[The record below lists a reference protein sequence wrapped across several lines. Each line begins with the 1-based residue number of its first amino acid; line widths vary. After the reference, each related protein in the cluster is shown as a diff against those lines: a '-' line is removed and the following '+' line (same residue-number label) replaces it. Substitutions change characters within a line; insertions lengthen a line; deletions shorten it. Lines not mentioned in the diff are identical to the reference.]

1 MAKRSLRQ
9 IEESLRAKLDE
20 QMGGHGEKQYLPLW
34 TDGGGGGSFSFK
46 DRFGVDLP
54 PDDALAAGITGG
66 GVVSAISGSG
76 RPKVWRGPD
85 GQTVVPK
92 AVQKP
97 RVTPDEARAAA
108 AARKR
113 AEEPLTGQGSKE
125 GPKVWR
131 QGGSDKGQSLPP
143 GQYVDKSGIKRNAD
157 GTPVPTVLPVKP
169 APDTVQSGPKF
180 DPNKKYDTGLEFKP
194 GPGTREVWH
203 NKPRKE
209 SPPLKPEEKAI
220 RDRRSQQRYTPD
232 LKDPRER
239 RAGYVSAGGHA
250 AALAA
255 LLWAQKQKE
264 KESGGAEPTGSKAS
278 ADSQAANQPVSVEL
292 LSPSANNSGSSDVDL
307 PTVTM
312 QPRSDAGSIS
322 EPESGS
328 MSGRIISEPR
338 KQVPD
343 TELKSLPAVTVTAE
357 PSGGAA
363 KSDPNVKQPANN
375 ADAEKAKAEKDRK
388 EAEARAEA
396 EKSRREAEARAEKD
410 RKEAEAR
417 AEAEKSQREAEKSRR
432 EAEARAEKDRKEAE
446 TKNKPAERPQSRPD
460 SGNQEKPGAG
470 SSDRE
475 GPGTKT
481 SPGGT
486 GEKPGDRPGPGS
498 GTGTDPDYKP
508 RSRRERMLDP
518 NLIPESIDI
527 IETRL
532 QSKYKNFLQE
542 DSAVYENKQDPRQVI
557 EQYLGKRLSNSEYS
571 AFLRTVGAESGSQ
584 PLERAHVA
592 SVILN
597 RAKAA
602 RGDLIGVLNTPAQFQ
617 AITGPKGSQGT
628 AFNPYYSNARSIIPG
643 IDQEIAG
650 TLELVKPGLT
660 HFSAAD
666 PAAYKD
672 VGGMK
677 KYREVMKM
685 YSKDSNRS
693 RVYAS
698 VFGNLGPVP
707 YNPNANPMV
716 KREQKLGDKVRD
728 PYAGL
733 VGPTNTAQAEPS
745 GGAARPTASIAK
757 KPTDTD
763 KQKPETK
770 PGYYTVGDSHG
781 EGIAVYGKGKDGPN
795 WINKSKV
802 GASVV
807 DPKQFKTHMANIEGI
822 PAGSVVTIS
831 GGANDIGRPNH
842 QAIVDN
848 LNKLIAASKAK
859 GHQVVYVLPTESP
872 DPAKKQQRE
881 ALRQT
886 LLKGVTGANILD
898 LGMASKTDKQQVHL
912 DDKGYNR
919 IAKNISDMFVPDA
932 SAKLPANTNKT
943 SSGKPAGTQVLPD
956 WSKYKYG
963 DLGPLVKNDRGE
975 WTTADG
981 QRSATDPKLIA
992 DLEKLDNYTPPE
1004 TFLDKV
1010 QRSLPP
1016 SLGGKGELVSK
1027 VFGDKKKSAAP
1038 AASEP
1043 TAPAAATDKQPSKNS
1058 ESGDW
1063 FKKLYGIDK
1072 AKEYVQAQKA
1082 ETNKKEQE
1090 RTRKSLGLAPGE
1102 EIVDI
1107 PLTKE
1112 PPKEVNPEKIKV
1124 IGEPSGETRPIPPG
1138 TVLGPARQSVS
1149 VPPPEAKAQPA
1160 KAEKSAVSKDVAALL
1175 QKDQVGLK
1183 KARRELSDFEREFAA
1198 KRAKGEK
1205 EFTWQ
1210 DPKIN
1215 QGRPYQVATNLKGEK
1230 PSTTS
1235 SDSAA
1240 NTSLKQIMSK
1250 SLSPYQSL
1258 DAGEKLIDVPDI
1270 TNTSDKFDLPAEPPQ
1285 EPKPSEIQQALKDFE
1300 REKAALDADE
1310 ETINIDG
1317 LISRANKDAK
1327 ASSTG
1332 AFNESINT
1340 KSDVELHNLL
1350 KLAGRIK

>member
-1 MAKRSLRQ
+1 
-9 IEESLRAKLDE
+9 
-20 QMGGHGEKQYLPLW
+20 
-34 TDGGGGGSFSFK
+34 
-46 DRFGVDLP
+46 
-54 PDDALAAGITGG
+54 
-66 GVVSAISGSG
+66 
-76 RPKVWRGPD
+76 
-85 GQTVVPK
+85 
-92 AVQKP
+92 
-97 RVTPDEARAAA
+97 
-108 AARKR
+108 
-113 AEEPLTGQGSKE
+113 
-125 GPKVWR
+125 
-131 QGGSDKGQSLPP
+131 
-143 GQYVDKSGIKRNAD
+143 
-157 GTPVPTVLPVKP
+157 
-169 APDTVQSGPKF
+169 
-180 DPNKKYDTGLEFKP
+180 
-194 GPGTREVWH
+194 
-203 NKPRKE
+203 
-209 SPPLKPEEKAI
+209 
-220 RDRRSQQRYTPD
+220 
-232 LKDPRER
+232 
-239 RAGYVSAGGHA
+239 
-250 AALAA
+250 
-255 LLWAQKQKE
+255 
-264 KESGGAEPTGSKAS
+264 
-278 ADSQAANQPVSVEL
+278 
-292 LSPSANNSGSSDVDL
+292 
-307 PTVTM
+307 M

-363 KSDPNVKQPANN
+363 KSDPNVKQPVNN

-388 EAEARAEA
+388 EAEARADA
-396 EKSRREAEARAEKD
+396 EKSQREAEARAEKD

-446 TKNKPAERPQSRPD
+446 ARNKPAERPQSRPD
-460 SGNQEKPGAG
+460 SGNQEKSGAG

-486 GEKPGDRPGPGS
+486 GEKPGDRSGPGT

-518 NLIPESIDI
+518 NLIPESINV

-532 QSKYKNFLQE
+532 QNKYKNFLQE
-542 DSAVYENKQDPRQVI
+542 DSAVYEERQDPRQVI
-557 EQYLGKRLSNSEYS
+557 EKYLGKKMSNSEYS
-571 AFLRTVGAESGSQ
+571 ALLRTINAESTKNPQ
-584 PLERAHVA
+584 ERALVA

-597 RAKAA
+597 RAKLAK
-602 RGDLIGVLNTPAQFQ
+602 GDIIGVLNTPFQFQ
-617 AITGPKGSQGT
+617 PITGGGSSGGSAYTGSVFQPKS
-628 AFNPYYSNARSIIPG
+628 ANARRIDPG
-643 IDQEIAG
+643 LDQEVAAYLN
-650 TLELVKPGLT
+650 TEAEKFPGLLYFAST
-660 HFSAAD
+660 NPRAFKTSAD
-666 PAAYKD
+666 YKKNQSFHKNTGHTLPNGQRYAV
-672 VGGMK
+672 VGGTIF
-677 KYREVMKM
+677 
-685 YSKDSNRS
+685 SKN
-693 RVYAS
+693 A
-698 VFGNLGPVP
+698 PPP
-707 YNPNANPMV
+707 YNPNANKTV
-716 KREQKLGDKVRD
+716 QAERKLGDKFRD

-733 VGPTNTAQAEPS
+733 VEPTNIARAELS
-745 GGAARPTASIAK
+745 GGAAKSEPKAK

-781 EGIAVYGKGKDGPN
+781 QGIAVYGKGKDGPN

-807 DPKQFKTHMANIEGI
+807 DKDQFKTHMANIESI

-831 GGANDIGRPNH
+831 GGANDIGRSNH

-872 DPAKKQQRE
+872 DPAKKEQRE

-886 LLKGVTGANILD
+886 LLKGVTGANIVD

-919 IAKNISDMFVPDA
+919 IAKNISDMFVPGK
-932 SAKLPANTNKT
+932 SSP
-943 SSGKPAGTQVLPD
+943 SGKPVGTQVLPD

-975 WTTADG
+975 WTTVDG
-981 QRSATDPKLIA
+981 QRSATDPKFIA
-992 DLEKLDNYTPPE
+992 DIEKLDNYTPPE

-1016 SLGGKGELVSK
+1016 FLGGKGELVSQ

-1038 AASEP
+1038 AAPEP
-1043 TAPAAATDKQPSKNS
+1043 VVPSAATNKQPPKDSG
-1058 ESGDW
+1058 SGDW
-1063 FKKLYGIDK
+1063 FEKLYGIEK

-1112 PPKEVNPEKIKV
+1112 PPKEVSPEKIKV

-1160 KAEKSAVSKDVAALL
+1160 KAEKSVVSKDVTALL

-1183 KARRELSDFEREFAA
+1183 QARRQLSDFEREFAV
-1198 KRAKGEK
+1198 KRAAGEK
-1205 EFTWQ
+1205 EFTWYN
-1210 DPKIN
+1210 KK
-1215 QGRPYQVATNLKGEK
+1215 GEPYQVATNLKGEK
-1230 PSTTS
+1230 SPAKVSNVA
-1235 SDSAA
+1235 AA
-1240 NTSLKQIMSK
+1240 NPADTSLKQIMSK
-1250 SLSPYQSL
+1250 SLSPDQSL

-1270 TNTSDKFDLPAEPPQ
+1270 TNTSNKFDLPAEPPQ

>member
-1 MAKRSLRQ
+1 MTKRSLQQ
-9 IEESLRAKLDE
+9 IEETLRARLAEAGSKDLDNDGVPDE
-20 QMGGHGEKQYLPLW
+20 IQQRSAPGLNPYDPLNIGGKGTGFNIDIGL
-34 TDGGGGGSFSFK
+34 GG
-46 DRFGVDLP
+46 
-54 PDDALAAGITGG
+54 TGRG
-66 GVVSAISGSG
+66 GSG
-76 RPKVWRGPD
+76 RPSVWRGP
-85 GQTVVPK
+85 GGEKMATPK
-92 AVQKP
+92 ALQKP

-108 AARKR
+108 AERKR
-113 AEEPLTGQGSKE
+113 AEELLTGQTPKE

-131 QGGSDKGQSLPP
+131 QGGSEKGQSLPP

-157 GTPVPTVLPVKP
+157 GTPVPTVLQVKP
-169 APDTVQSGPKF
+169 GAAQSGPKF
-180 DPNKKYDTGLEFKP
+180 DPNQKYDTGLERKP
-194 GPGTREVWH
+194 GPGTREIWH
-203 NKPRKE
+203 TKPQKQPK
-209 SPPLKPEEKAI
+209 SLKPEELAA
-220 RDRRSQQRYTPD
+220 RERRSQQRLTPD
-232 LKDPRER
+232 LKDKRER
-239 RAGYVSAGGHA
+239 RAGYASVGGHA

-255 LLWAQKQKE
+255 LLYAQSQKE
-264 KESGGAEPTGSKAS
+264 KEAGGAEPTGSKAD
-278 ADSQAANQPVSVEL
+278 ADSQAASQPVSVEL

-307 PTVTM
+307 PTVTT
-312 QPRSDAGSIS
+312 QPRSDAGSVA

-363 KSDPNVKQPANN
+363 KPDPNTKKPVEKP
-375 ADAEKAKAEKDRK
+375 AEKPQARPVEKPVEKPAE
-388 EAEARAEA
+388 
-396 EKSRREAEARAEKD
+396 
-410 RKEAEAR
+410 
-417 AEAEKSQREAEKSRR
+417 
-432 EAEARAEKDRKEAE
+432 
-446 TKNKPAERPQSRPD
+446 KPAERPAEKPAEKPQARPD

-470 SSDRE
+470 PSDKE

-486 GEKPGDRPGPGS
+486 GEKPGDRAGP
-498 GTGTDPDYKP
+498 GTGTGTEVYKEP
-508 RSRRERMLDP
+508 QYRNRGTMTQL
-518 NLIPESIDI
+518 PEQQLSA
-527 IETRL
+527 TQARL
-532 QSKYKNFLQE
+532 LEKYNNFLQE
-542 DSAVYENKQDPRQVI
+542 DSAVYEERQDPRQVI

-571 AFLRTVGAESGSQ
+571 AFLRAVGAESGRQ
-584 PLERAHVA
+584 PLERAHIA

-597 RAKAA
+597 RARAA
-602 RGDLIGVLNTPAQFQ
+602 RGDIIGVLNTPSQFQ
-617 AITGPKGSQGT
+617 AITGPKGYQGT

-643 IDQEIAG
+643 IDQEIAS

-716 KREQKLGDKVRD
+716 KREQKLGDKFRD

-733 VGPTNTAQAEPS
+733 VEPTNIARAEPS
-745 GGAARPTASIAK
+745 GGAAKPVPSGK
-757 KPTDTD
+757 KPTDTG
-763 KQKPETK
+763 KQEKTTK

-807 DPKQFKTHMANIEGI
+807 DKDQFKTHMANIESI

-831 GGANDIGRPNH
+831 GGANDIARSNH

-848 LNKLIAASKAK
+848 LNKLIAAAKAK
-859 GHQVVYVLPTESP
+859 GHKVVYVLPTESP
-872 DPAKKQQRE
+872 DPAKKEQRE

-886 LLKGVTGANILD
+886 ILNGVKDVPIVD

-912 DDKGYNR
+912 DSKGYNR
-919 IAKNISDMFVPDA
+919 IAKNISDMFVPGVDA
-932 SAKLPANTNKT
+932 SKT
-943 SSGKPAGTQVLPD
+943 SSGKPVGTQVLPD

-963 DLGPLVKNDRGE
+963 DLGPLVKNDQGE
-975 WTTADG
+975 WTTVDG
-981 QRSATDPKLIA
+981 QRSATDPKFIA
-992 DLEKLDNYTPPE
+992 DIEKLDNYTPPE

-1016 SLGGKGELVSK
+1016 FLGGKGELVSQ

-1038 AASEP
+1038 AAPEP
-1043 TAPAAATDKQPSKNS
+1043 VAPPAATDKQPSKDS
-1058 ESGDW
+1058 GSGDW
-1063 FKKLYGIDK
+1063 FEKLYGIDK
-1072 AKEYVQAQKA
+1072 AKEYVRAQKA

-1090 RTRKSLGLAPGE
+1090 RVRKSLGLAPGE

-1112 PPKEVNPEKIKV
+1112 PPKEVSPEKIKV

-1138 TVLGPARQSVS
+1138 TALGPAKQSVS

-1160 KAEKSAVSKDVAALL
+1160 KAEKPAVSKDVTALL
-1175 QKDQVGLK
+1175 QKDQVGIK
-1183 KARRELSDFEREFAA
+1183 QARRELSDFEKAFAA
-1198 KRAKGEK
+1198 ARARGDK
-1205 EFTWQ
+1205 EFTWNKK
-1210 DPKIN
+1210 DGK
-1215 QGRPYQVATNLKGEK
+1215 PYQVATNLKGEK
-1230 PSTTS
+1230 SPAKVSNV
-1235 SDSAA
+1235 AA
-1240 NTSLKQIMSK
+1240 ADNSMKQIMSK
-1250 SLSPYQSL
+1250 SLSPDQSL
-1258 DAGEKLIDVPDI
+1258 DSGEKLIDVPKI
-1270 TNTSDKFDLPAEPPQ
+1270 TNTGAIDRFNLPAELPQ

-1300 REKAALDADE
+1300 REQAALDTDKEIANLDDLVDKKDE
-1310 ETINIDG
+1310 K
-1317 LISRANKDAK
+1317 S
-1327 ASSTG
+1327 SSTG
-1332 AFNESINT
+1332 TFNESINT